1 MILLEANQ
9 SLLFGGIPLTDWL
22 QAIGAIIAIIAA
34 IVGFIQLYKDSKEKQ
49 SQINTLTKLANESA
63 LQTNHLS
70 SQVDEMI
77 KGNTLLTENV
87 NLIQRTVSIK
97 EESLNIQHEKNE
109 LDKQQRKNEIKPVF
123 TIIQHN
129 LNDNRII
136 LNLQV
141 ERGIAKFI
149 KVEEQQVEKI
159 HIIAEC
165 NHLDNLIP
173 QKQVMELQIK
183 SNPTIHLEINKIN
196 LNVRLF
202 YKDINDNL
210 YYQEIEGV
218 YDNGLNIHEPIE
230 ITNV

>member
-22 QAIGAIIAIIAA
+22 QAIGALVA
-34 IVGFIQLYKDSKEKQ
+34 IVGVIWGWIQFRKDSKEKQ
-49 SQINTLTKLANESA
+49 TQIDILTVLAAESKK
-63 LQTNHLS
+63 QTIHLS
-70 SQVDEMI
+70 SHVDEMI

-87 NLIQRTVSIK
+87 NLIQRTVSIN

-123 TIIQHN
+123 TIIQYN
-129 LNDNRII
+129 LNDNIII

-141 ERGIAKFI
+141 ERGIAKFV
-149 KVEEQQVEKI
+149 KVIGQQVEKI
-159 HIIAEC
+159 NVTAEC
-165 NHLDNLIP
+165 NHLDNSIP

-183 SNPTIHLEINKIN
+183 SNPTIHIEINKIN

-202 YKDINDNL
+202 YEDINDNL

-230 ITNV
+230 IKNV